1 MARPKSALS
10 HFIESLPT
18 DLSAKEVVK
27 RAAAAGMVTSDA
39 NVHRVRDR
47 ARKAAKGGAAA
58 KKAAPKKVAPK
69 KAAPKKAAPKKAAP
83 KKAAPKKAAPKKAA
97 KVAAKAAPV
106 AAKRAEAALRDA
118 VLELGL
124 TRAEALIAGMRSQV
138 SKLIAGF

>member
-83 KKAAPKKAAPKKAA
+83 KKAAPKKAA